1 MSVTPERRFLGLE
14 SKGPE
19 ANKLDDRTLL
29 GLPDGVPLKSGQIE
43 AALEARIDTIAR
55 HPLSTSAEARRLVAQ
70 LELAA
75 DRLQAEI
82 ALAGK
87 GPLHPAAAR
96 RAAARMRARES
107 AAAQQQAAKP
117 AVIAPKAIAN
127 AGVGLSSD
135 DLTEF
140 DRVALAVLVVSGG
153 WNAMSAKRLAT
164 IAEEYG
170 VSVAD
175 LEKVVLGLTEFLSSG
190 AGMREAMGD
199 VGDSARASFMAS
211 PRMSRTDAAEGAVE
225 RVFTRINDVLRDEVG
240 GGTKAS
246 QFRLTLIFGA
256 FALSWILALGWLFFG
271 GSGQA
276 EESGKAAQTVAP
288 DAAAKAP
295 EPARGDVDA
304 NGKAVAPIA
313 ALAAPAKFPRPPGFL
328 PSKTPPAVAEGASAA
343 AVWVGDVEEATRAL
357 TAAKGR
363 LDASADATRAES
375 LARGALSRAA
385 DAWPAAGGYRTDAV
399 RAFGSFARAAQ
410 GADSLRKA
418 MQLVPGS
425 VADLAQRAI
434 PAWQREWRLA
444 FGAGVLASVALDG
457 AQSPEVASAARE
469 ELRQRSVPIPR
480 GKVSDAF
487 GAAAVAW
494 LSAAMPRIAEQV
506 ALGSG
511 NLEDIAR
518 WNEAV
523 LAASATPRMKIDA
536 YIAAIDAVL
545 RAPGALDQAG
555 PVVDTL
561 AFCIRALDFTGR
573 GTESEAVRNALSAW
587 ILDKNIP
594 PTRIWVFTSL
604 LDADLGIAW
613 YGPDLVLATNADD
626 AARASLA
633 ERVDAAFPR
642 VTATAVGEAILVE
655 ETQLSAWKAAV
666 EKQKALP
673 VENEV
678 ERLRNAAS
686 ALALLRAA
694 RAFEKGDEKMEKA
707 GFAAADDLIKREPKE
722 WIAPPG
728 GARSGTPGT
737 GISDG
742 AFVSEWTARRDI
754 ESRLDAVR
762 SLRSRPA
769 AGDLGPQD
777 ARLAAVEALRGSQA
791 DVRAELGRVLSEKY
805 ANGREVLRAVLD
817 ALADGGG
824 TEDGRLFIAAISGA
838 TVAGRDWVSEAR
850 RAILEKIYALDDS
863 VENAVDATSSEIAS
877 QGIALAA
884 AFGKA
889 DGLVVAPTRPDRAI
903 AAACDALRAE
913 AATRFLAEPFP
924 ASINEIERQRT
935 ARRSLATGLTQRMAA
950 ETPSMIEY
958 AAMLVASRQPALQSK
973 LTEILANAR
982 RARASASTASE
993 QVASDMLAVI
1003 AVFNEGIAPK
1013 ATERSGE

>member
-1 MSVTPERRFLGLE
+1 MSVSPERRFLGLE
-14 SKGPE
+14 
-19 ANKLDDRTLL
+19 ANKPDDRTLL
-29 GLPDGVPLKSGQIE
+29 GLPAGVTLKSGQIE

-55 HPLSTSAEARRLVAQ
+55 HPLSTSAEARRLMAQ

-96 RAAARMRARES
+96 RAAARMRARET

-117 AVIAPKAIAN
+117 AVVAPTAIARP
-127 AGVGLSSD
+127 GIGLSSN

-246 QFRLTLIFGA
+246 QFRLTIIFGA

-271 GSGQA
+271 GSGEEKPAEKPATDASADAQA
-276 EESGKAAQTVAP
+276 KAQ
-288 DAAAKAP
+288 AP

-343 AVWVGDVEEATRAL
+343 AVWVGDLEEATRAL

-375 LARGALSRAA
+375 LARNALSRAA
-385 DAWPAAGGYRTDAV
+385 DAWPAAGGYRGDTV
-399 RAFGSFARAAQ
+399 RSFGAFARTAQ

-444 FGAGVLASVALDG
+444 FGAGTLASVALDG
-457 AQSPEVASAARE
+457 TQSPEVASAARE

-480 GKVSDAF
+480 GKVADPF

-523 LAASATPRMKIDA
+523 VAASASPRMKIDA

-573 GTESEAVRNALSAW
+573 GAESEAVRNALSAW

-626 AARASLA
+626 AARATLA

-694 RAFEKGDEKMEKA
+694 RAFEKSDQKMEKA

-728 GARSGTPGT
+728 GARPGAPAT

-742 AFVSEWTARRDI
+742 TFVNEWMSRRDV

-762 SLRSRPA
+762 ALRSRPA
-769 AGDLGPQD
+769 SGDLGPQD

-791 DVRAELGRVLSEKY
+791 DVRAELGRVLSDKY

-824 TEDGRLFIAAISGA
+824 SEDGRLFIAAISGA

-884 AFGKA
+884 AFGKG

-935 ARRSLATGLTQRMAA
+935 ARRSLAIGLTQRMAA